1 MSQKTENSAKE
12 TYEYLIE
19 RIEKSENTY
28 DIYHQFKR
36 LKEFLDKEIQNE
48 RVSEI
53 WAKEKLSYIENEI
66 SRLKSDLGIISEQ
79 TFIID
84 VTNLQKQ
91 FEYMFPTMKAYLES
105 KGMILPIDAGD
116 MLEIF
121 IERAF
126 NDGEHGH
133 LKTLLNRNDFIEFH
147 KMIEARLIEIEP
159 KRKQPKPTNKTA
171 QKMYEKELKN
181 RPIREAVINKAAELI
196 NSTGNEYQTPKNNCQ
211 SWLWKHPKIIKIDKG
226 NSRGWLDNAI
236 KDGTIESRLK
246 KLSRE

>member
-159 KRKQPKPTNKTA
+159 KRKQPKPNQFRKGLEKLSQENEPKRNQFVSDA
-171 QKMYEKELKN
+171 KEFLIKKMKAGKPRSDFITEKGWPTVKFYRDPFRGSE
-181 RPIREAVINKAAELI
+181 IAV
-196 NSTGNEYQTPKNNCQ
+196 ST
-211 SWLWKHPKIIKIDKG
+211 
-226 NSRGWLDNAI
+226 R
-236 KDGTIESRLK
+236 KDWLK
-246 KLSRE
+246 KAISKDEV